1 MNLYNREALLQQI
14 DSPDKW
20 DVLIIG
26 GGATGLGVALDSAV
40 RGYRTL
46 LLEQVDYAK
55 GTSSRSTKLVHGG
68 VRYLAQ
74 GDLGLVKEALYERGL
89 MLQNAPH
96 LVKNQSFIIPNYKW
110 WGGIFYTLGLKV
122 YDLLAGRLSLGKSIP
137 IDRKETLDRI
147 GTLKP
152 EKLKGGVL
160 YHDGQ
165 FDDSRLAVNIAQ
177 TCIEKGATLLNH
189 FQVTQLTKD
198 GEGIVNGVVAMD
210 KETNKEYVLPAKVVI
225 NATGVFTDQIL
236 KMDNKD
242 AKNMVRPSQGIHLV
256 LDKSFLPGED
266 AIMIPKTND
275 GRVLFLV
282 PWHNRVLVGTTD
294 TVLDDH
300 SLEPIALDKEIDFII
315 ETANSY
321 LSKRVGR
328 EDVLSIFAGLRPLAA
343 PQDGSEKTK
352 EISRS
357 HKILISNSHLLTITG
372 GKWTTYRKMAE
383 DTMEKAIKLG
393 KLPKKECATTHLPIH
408 GATQELDPTDHLSVY
423 GSDRKAILELI
434 EKSPKLGEKLHPKME
449 FLCAEVVWAVRNEM
463 ARTVEDVL
471 ARRVRALFL
480 DAQASIDMA
489 PKVAEIMA
497 LELNRDQAWQQKQL
511 ADYNAIAIHY
521 VLQESVAS
529 DKQQK
534 INLKTKIS
542 N

>member
-1 MNLYNREALLQQI
+1 MSKVNLYNREALLQQI

-177 TCIEKGATLLNH
+177 TCIEKGATVLNH

-242 AKNMVRPSQGIHLV
+242 AKNMVRP
-256 LDKSFLPGED
+256 
-266 AIMIPKTND
+266 
-275 GRVLFLV
+275 
-282 PWHNRVLVGTTD
+282 
-294 TVLDDH
+294 
-300 SLEPIALDKEIDFII
+300 
-315 ETANSY
+315 
-321 LSKRVGR
+321 
-328 EDVLSIFAGLRPLAA
+328 
-343 PQDGSEKTK
+343 
-352 EISRS
+352 
-357 HKILISNSHLLTITG
+357 
-372 GKWTTYRKMAE
+372 
-383 DTMEKAIKLG
+383 
-393 KLPKKECATTHLPIH
+393 
-408 GATQELDPTDHLSVY
+408 
-423 GSDRKAILELI
+423 
-434 EKSPKLGEKLHPKME
+434 
-449 FLCAEVVWAVRNEM
+449 
-463 ARTVEDVL
+463 
-471 ARRVRALFL
+471 
-480 DAQASIDMA
+480 
-489 PKVAEIMA
+489 
-497 LELNRDQAWQQKQL
+497 
-511 ADYNAIAIHY
+511 
-521 VLQESVAS
+521 
-529 DKQQK
+529 
-534 INLKTKIS
+534 
-542 N
+542 